1 MRPPIHSRPHARPH
15 ALWAFIPA
23 ALLLSATAAGA
34 AETPTFSRDVAP
46 ILFEKCV
53 QCHRPNEA
61 APMSLLSYRE
71 ARPWA
76 RGMARAVQNGDMPPW
91 SGESERVE
99 FRNDLSLSPEQIA
112 TITDWATGGAPE
124 GDRDDLPPAP
134 TFAEGWTLGEP
145 DYVLTLD
152 RVDVPADGPDLF
164 PKQRLQL
171 DLEEERWV
179 RAIEVLPGDR
189 RATHHFQATYTT
201 PRRQSDGPIGSGDQV
216 SEGAGGSGVFGIWTA
231 GMPPYV
237 FPEGTGR
244 VLGPGTTI
252 TMDSHYHPFGEATSD
267 ETRIGIYFGE
277 GELER
282 EVATVSVANTGIRI
296 PPGASHHAEEGFFQ
310 PDEDMQILAFSPHMH
325 VRGKAMTY
333 RIVHADGTTETLL
346 DVPKYDY
353 NWQWLYYPTEPIDL
367 PATSRI
373 EVTAVWDN
381 SDENPANPDPAREI
395 VYRGDVFN
403 EMFVGFMEIVRK
415 DGGYHRPLN
424 NVDKLNQLIARH
436 PRGTSFLA
444 EGFLPVAF
452 WAPRE
457 GEGILY
463 VVTGL
468 QMFTVTLD
476 DVAWSDDRLR
486 VRTHFPTPEA
496 SAITTVIDGTLD
508 DQGVL
513 VGTITIG
520 ADTERPFEMKMVAQ
534 PAGHARPGEA
544 TGAAAGE

>member
-1 MRPPIHSRPHARPH
+1 MRFPIHKHRHPLT
-15 ALWAFIPA
+15 ALLATA
-23 ALLLSATAAGA
+23 ALLVATAAGA
-34 AETPTFSRDVAP
+34 AETPTFSGDVAP

-53 QCHRPNEA
+53 QCHRPNQA

-76 RGMARAVQNGDMPPW
+76 RGMARAVENGDMPPW
-91 SGESERVE
+91 SAESEHVV
-99 FRNDLSLSPEQIA
+99 FRNDLSLSAEQIA
-112 TITDWATGGAPE
+112 TIVDWAAGGAPE
-124 GDRDDLPPAP
+124 GDPADLPPTP
-134 TFAEGWTLGEP
+134 TFSEGWTLGEP

-164 PKQRLQL
+164 PKQRIAL
-171 DLEEERWV
+171 DLGEERWV
-179 RAIEVLPGDR
+179 RAIEFLPGDR
-189 RATHHFQATYTT
+189 RAPHHFQASYTT
-201 PRRQSDGPIGSGDQV
+201 PRRASDGPIGAGDRM
-216 SEGAGGSGVFGIWTA
+216 SEGAAGSGVFGIWTA

-267 ETRIGIYFGE
+267 VTRIGIHFGE
-277 GELER
+277 GELKR

-296 PPGASHHAEEGFFQ
+296 PAGAGHHAEEGFFQ

-333 RIVHADGTTETLL
+333 RIVHGDGSTETLL

-353 NWQWLYYPTEPIDL
+353 NWQWLYYPTEPVDL
-367 PATSRI
+367 PASSRI

-381 SDENPANPDPAREI
+381 SADNPANPDPTREI
-395 VYRGDVFN
+395 IYRGNVFN
-403 EMFVGFMEIVRK
+403 EMFVGFMEVVRK
-415 DGGYHRPLN
+415 EGGYHRPKK
-424 NVDKLNQLIARH
+424 NVDKLQDLIARH
-436 PRGTSFLA
+436 PKETSFLA

-457 GEGILY
+457 GEGVLY

-468 QMFTVTLD
+468 QMFTITLD
-476 DVAWSDDRLR
+476 DVAWSGDRLR
-486 VRTHFPTPEA
+486 VKTQFPTPEA
-496 SAITTVIDGTLD
+496 SAITTVIEGELD
-508 DQGVL
+508 AQGVL
-513 VGTITIG
+513 QGTITIG
-520 ADTERPFEMKMVAQ
+520 ADTERPFEMKMVGQ
-534 PAGHARPGEA
+534 PAGQVRSTEA

>member
-1 MRPPIHSRPHARPH
+1 MKLPIHTRPHRPV
-15 ALWAFIPA
+15 
-23 ALLLSATAAGA
+23 ALLVALVLLGAAAAGA
-34 AETPTFSRDVAP
+34 ADTPTFSRDVAP

-53 QCHRPNEA
+53 QCHRPNQA

-76 RGMARAVQNGDMPPW
+76 RGMARAVENGDMPPW
-91 SGESERVE
+91 SAESDHVV
-99 FRNDLSLSPEQIA
+99 FRNDLSLSAEQIA
-112 TITDWATGGAPE
+112 TITGWAAGGAPE
-124 GDRDDLPPAP
+124 GDPADLPPAP
-134 TFAEGWTLGEP
+134 TFREGWTLGEP

-152 RVDVPADGPDLF
+152 RVEVPAEGPDLF
-164 PKQRLQL
+164 PKQRIAL

-179 RAIEVLPGDR
+179 QAIEFLPGDR

-201 PRRQSDGPIGSGDQV
+201 PRRESGGPIGSGERV
-216 SEGAGGSGVFGIWTA
+216 SEGAAGSGVFGIWTA

-267 ETRIGIYFGE
+267 TTRIGIYFGE
-277 GELER
+277 GELQR
-282 EVATVSVANTGIRI
+282 EVATVWVANTGIRI
-296 PPGASHHAEEGFFQ
+296 PPGAGHHAEEGFFQ
-310 PDEDMQILAFSPHMH
+310 PDDDMQILAFSPHMH

-333 RIVHADGTTETLL
+333 RIVHADGTSKTLL

-367 PATSRI
+367 PASSRI

-381 SDENPANPDPAREI
+381 SEGNPANPDPTREI
-395 VYRGDVFN
+395 IYRGDVVN

-415 DGGYHRPLN
+415 DGGYHRPKE
-424 NVDKLNQLIARH
+424 NVDKLTKLIARH

-444 EGFLPVAF
+444 DGFLPIAF

-463 VVTGL
+463 VASGL
-468 QMFTVTLD
+468 QMFTITLD
-476 DVAWSDDRLR
+476 DFTWSGDRLR
-486 VRTHFPTPEA
+486 VTTHFPTPEA
-496 SAITTVIDGTLD
+496 SATTTVIEGELD
-508 DQGVL
+508 AQGAL
-513 VGTITIG
+513 QGTITMG
-520 ADTERPFEMKMVAQ
+520 ADTERPFEMKMVGQ
-534 PAGHARPGEA
+534 PANRVTPTEA

>member
-1 MRPPIHSRPHARPH
+1 MLVRSAIRSRPHT
-15 ALWAFIPA
+15 LA
-23 ALLLSATAAGA
+23 AVAAGTVLFTAAAAGA
-34 AETPTFSRDVAP
+34 ADTPTFSRDVAP

-53 QCHRPNEA
+53 QCHRPNQA

-76 RGMARAVQNGDMPPW
+76 RGMARAVENGDMPPW
-91 SGESERVE
+91 SAESEHVA
-99 FRNDLSLSPEQIA
+99 FRNDLSLSANQIA
-112 TITDWATGGAPE
+112 TITGWAAGGAPE
-124 GDRDDLPPAP
+124 GNPADLPPAP
-134 TFAEGWTLGEP
+134 TFREGWTLGEP

-152 RVDVPADGPDLF
+152 RVDVPAEGPDLF
-164 PKQRLQL
+164 PKQRIALEL
-171 DLEEERWV
+171 DQERWV
-179 RAIEVLPGDR
+179 QAIEFLPGDR

-201 PRRQSDGPIGSGDQV
+201 PRRESGGPIGSGERV
-216 SEGAGGSGVFGIWTA
+216 GEGAGGSGVFGIWTA

-267 ETRIGIYFGE
+267 TTRIGIYFGE

-296 PPGASHHAEEGFFQ
+296 PPGADHHAEEGFFQ
-310 PDEDMQILAFSPHMH
+310 PDDDMQILAFSPHMH

-333 RIVHADGTTETLL
+333 RIVHADGTSETLL

-367 PATSRI
+367 PASSRI

-381 SDENPANPDPAREI
+381 SDGNPANPDPTREI
-395 VYRGDVFN
+395 IYRGDVVN

-415 DGGYHRPLN
+415 DGGYHRPKE
-424 NVDKLNQLIARH
+424 NVDKLTKLIARH

-444 EGFLPVAF
+444 DGFLPIAF
-452 WAPRE
+452 WAPHE

-463 VVTGL
+463 LASGL
-468 QMFTVTLD
+468 QMFTITLD
-476 DVAWSDDRLR
+476 DFAWSGDRLR
-486 VRTHFPTPEA
+486 VTTHFPTPEA
-496 SAITTVIDGTLD
+496 SAITTVIEAELD
-508 DQGVL
+508 AQGAL
-513 VGTITIG
+513 QGTITMG
-520 ADTERPFEMKMVAQ
+520 ADTARPFEMKMVGQ
-534 PAGHARPGEA
+534 PAGRASSTEA